1 MSEYIKHYRGVLTD
15 TSCDVLIDALL
26 NVDRKHIKE
35 HRTDRKTF
43 DQVFLNCANMD
54 LIPGI
59 TKIVG
64 NVIRQYKM
72 DVPYYTQFF
81 PKGLEIE
88 TPKVKGYSPGG
99 QFKPHCDVDATSCPR
114 YLAFLFY
121 LNDNFTGGQTE
132 FLPGIMVEPVKGSVV
147 VFPPNWQHP
156 HCGLPVETGNK
167 YIMST
172 YLRYV

>member
-15 TSCDVLIDALL
+15 ASCDVLVNALL
-26 NVDRKHIKE
+26 SVDRKHIKE
-35 HRTDRKTF
+35 HRSDRKRF
-43 DQVFLNCANMD
+43 DQVFLNAANME

-59 TKIVG
+59 TRVIGNIVS
-64 NVIRQYKM
+64 QYRM
-72 DVPYYTQFF
+72 DIPFYTQFF
-81 PKGLEIE
+81 PKLHIE

-99 QFKPHCDVDATSCPR
+99 EFKPHCDVDAVSSQR

-121 LNDNFTGGQTE
+121 LNDDFEGGQTQ
-132 FLPGIMVEPVKGSVV
+132 FLPDIMVEPVKGSVV

-156 HCGLPVETGNK
+156 HAGLPVKSGKK

>member
-15 TSCDVLIDALL
+15 ASCDV
-26 NVDRKHIKE
+26 
-35 HRTDRKTF
+35 
-43 DQVFLNCANMD
+43 
-54 LIPGI
+54 
-59 TKIVG
+59 
-64 NVIRQYKM
+64 
-72 DVPYYTQFF
+72 
-81 PKGLEIE
+81 
-88 TPKVKGYSPGG
+88 
-99 QFKPHCDVDATSCPR
+99 
-114 YLAFLFY
+114 LFY

-147 VFPPNWQHP
+147 AFPPNWQHP